1 MLTRL
6 RPLVFLRTF
15 VAAVVVDAKPRKS
28 LGAGRLCA
36 VRRYVSDFQRLDEI
50 VFRAVKSLLGAAAA
64 LEAIRDRRLYRGEFQ
79 TFEAYCQERF
89 DISRQYANKLI
100 AAGRVRQEM
109 ETIVSKKKLALKLP
123 DQEGVLRELGRLS
136 DASDQVEV
144 YQEAIAVASG
154 ENPTAAEVG
163 KLVDEHPRGSSQKK
177 QERGQ
182 AISASMR
189 IQSALDCLDW
199 YEAQILSGEMA
210 TETLISNLRLALK
223 GNLSADLFET
233 GLDADDPHGL

>member
-1 MLTRL
+1 
-6 RPLVFLRTF
+6 
-15 VAAVVVDAKPRKS
+15 
-28 LGAGRLCA
+28 
-36 VRRYVSDFQRLDEI
+36 
-50 VFRAVKSLLGAAAA
+50 
-64 LEAIRDRRLYRGEFQ
+64 
-79 TFEAYCQERF
+79 
-89 DISRQYANKLI
+89 
-100 AAGRVRQEM
+100 M